1 MFNEKQIVNYTTI
14 YIWPNGA
21 TEKQETDTVCFS
33 RQAFSHFPF
42 KVYWLPENAQAELQA
57 GVGVSNRHFGRAVD
71 RNRIKRLMREAWRI
85 NKISLQRNL
94 VDKNRRLSVFI
105 IYTGNDLPVME
116 NVSAKMK
123 TLADR
128 LQSLS
133 DAVDQSPA

>member
-1 MFNEKQIVNYTTI
+1 MKSRLSTTQRYTFGRTERLKSRKQIQSV
-14 YIWPNGA
+14 
-21 TEKQETDTVCFS
+21 FS
-33 RQAFSHFPF
+33 RGRHFSHFPF

-133 DAVDQSPA
+133 DALDQSPA

>member
-1 MFNEKQIVNYTTI
+1 MKSRLSTTQRYTFGRTERLKSRKQIQSV
-14 YIWPNGA
+14 
-21 TEKQETDTVCFS
+21 FS
-33 RQAFSHFPF
+33 RGWHFSHFPF